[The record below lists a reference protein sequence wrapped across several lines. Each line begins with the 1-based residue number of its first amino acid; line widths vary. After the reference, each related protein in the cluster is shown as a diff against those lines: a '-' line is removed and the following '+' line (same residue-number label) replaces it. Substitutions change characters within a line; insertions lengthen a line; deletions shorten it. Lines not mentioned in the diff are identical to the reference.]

1 MHINAPEWKNAN
13 KLSSVLQTS
22 STRIPGTVIPPP
34 LVRGGQQ
41 TSSKLGTQQ
50 NTQIVMP
57 PLVRG
62 AQVFALWWIYSVF
75 LECVLPIFLVILLVW
90 RALVKFLLE
99 FLDTVG
105 DPAAERSYIVVA
117 HAFVLSHNALSE
129 PWENPVV
136 MWDAAFTCRASDSFF
151 PRLHQRIVCA
161 FIVKAD
167 LGASSFTWHLGE
179 QRKLNTVPYS
189 CFFFFF

>member
-1 MHINAPEWKNAN
+1 M
-13 KLSSVLQTS
+13 QTS

-75 LECVLPIFLVILLVW
+75 LECALPIFLVILLIW

-129 PWENPVV
+129 P
-136 MWDAAFTCRASDSFF
+136 
-151 PRLHQRIVCA
+151 
-161 FIVKAD
+161 
-167 LGASSFTWHLGE
+167 
-179 QRKLNTVPYS
+179 
-189 CFFFFF
+189 

>member
-1 MHINAPEWKNAN
+1 MNIPEQNNAS

-62 AQVFALWWIYSVF
+62 AQVSIY
-75 LECVLPIFLVILLVW
+75 LEV
-90 RALVKFLLE
+90 
-99 FLDTVG
+99 
-105 DPAAERSYIVVA
+105 DPLCFSLMHLNY
-117 HAFVLSHNALSE
+117 FLSHLSACVE
-129 PWENPVV
+129 GTYEVL
-136 MWDAAFTCRASDSFF
+136 AGIS
-151 PRLHQRIVCA
+151 
-161 FIVKAD
+161 
-167 LGASSFTWHLGE
+167 
-179 QRKLNTVPYS
+179 
-189 CFFFFF
+189 